1 MADSTDRTKR
11 MTMDTRP
18 DHTFGERG
26 QKLAPGATPAQP
38 ATSRPKPPP
47 PDSGAKVTKEE

>member
-1 MADSTDRTKR
+1 MAERDDRTRR

-18 DHTFGERG
+18 DHTFGDRG
-26 QKLAPGATPAQP
+26 QKMAPGATPAQP
-38 ATSRPKPPP
+38 ATSRPTPPP